1 MYTEEELELISEMDR
16 KYPYFNV
23 NLDSFKVHVDAPLS
37 ATITVDD
44 KIYAL
49 ELLAL
54 LRLSVNKDEFANVV
68 RSRSFKSSV
77 TDSYPGSA
85 FNINFGDT
93 YNNERLI
100 IVLKNA
106 SYNTTYIKNYH
117 TTQIAY
123 ADVGNSLYV
132 RYGYQSDI
140 KFGKQI
146 LLPNIN
152 WQTEF
157 ASGIGFY
164 FAALLFHEH
173 MHNLGF
179 DHKGSFNTP
188 LDFQNMLPREV
199 FREMTLKYPIEY
211 EKLKKYYLLRYRKF
225 LTSDTI

>member
-1 MYTEEELELISEMDR
+1 MNGFGISGT
-16 KYPYFNV
+16 
-23 NLDSFKVHVDAPLS
+23 APKGTKI
-37 ATITVDD
+37 TIAEKT
-44 KIYAL
+44 YAL

-54 LRLSVNKDEFANVV
+54 LRLSVNKDEFANAV

-85 FNINFGDT
+85 FNINLGDT

-100 IVLKNA
+100 TVLKNA